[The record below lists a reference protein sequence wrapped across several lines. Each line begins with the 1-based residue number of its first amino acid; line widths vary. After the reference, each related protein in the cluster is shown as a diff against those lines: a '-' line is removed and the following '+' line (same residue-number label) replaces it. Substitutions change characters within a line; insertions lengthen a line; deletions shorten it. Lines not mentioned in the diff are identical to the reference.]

1 MPFENQ
7 SINESET
14 SQQPKENK
22 LVVILMTL
30 IILSGGYLAY
40 SFYNSDSD
48 NSSDT
53 NTEVLGENN
62 ADTNSSQTNDVEA
75 LSVSQDNSLV
85 DSTTDNAGNQI
96 YTLSQVA
103 ENNNKSSCW
112 TIIDNTVYDITSY
125 VPNHPGGESE
135 ILKICGK
142 DGTNLFAKP
151 SEHKEGGADNVL
163 SQFKI
168 GNLSP

>member
-7 SINESET
+7 SINESEI
-14 SQQPKENK
+14 SQQPKGNK
-22 LVVILMTL
+22 LVVILITL

-40 SFYNSDSD
+40 SFYASDSD
-48 NSSDT
+48 SADP
-53 NTEVLGENN
+53 NTEVLGEINT
-62 ADTNSSQTNDVEA
+62 DTNSSQTNNTEA
-75 LSVSQDNSLV
+75 SSVSQDNSLV
-85 DSTTDNAGNQI
+85 DSATDNADNKV
-96 YTLSQVA
+96 YALSQVA

>member
-7 SINESET
+7 SNNESET
-14 SQQPKENK
+14 LQQPKGNK
-22 LVVILMTL
+22 LTIVLIVL
-30 IILSGGYLAY
+30 IILSSGYLAY
-40 SFYNSDSD
+40 SFYSENDS
-48 NSSDT
+48 NNT
-53 NTEVLGENN
+53 NTETLEELN
-62 ADTNSSQTNDVEA
+62 ADTNSNQSNDVIQ
-75 LSVSQDNSLV
+75 SSTPQDIESIDTPID
-85 DSTTDNAGNQI
+85 DSNNQT

-112 TIIDNTVYDITSY
+112 TIIDNNVYDITSY
-125 VPNHPGGESE
+125 VPRHPGGESE
-135 ILKICGK
+135 ILQVCGR

-168 GNLSP
+168 GNISP

>member
-7 SINESET
+7 LINESET
-14 SQQPKENK
+14 SQQPKGNK
-22 LVVILMTL
+22 FVIILIIL

-40 SFYNSDSD
+40 SFYTSDSD
-48 NSSDT
+48 SADS
-53 NTEVLGENN
+53 NTEVLRETN
-62 ADTNSSQTNDVEA
+62 ADTNSSQNNDTEV
-75 LSVSQDNSLV
+75 LSVSKDNSPV
-85 DSTTDNAGNQI
+85 DSTINNVDNQI

-103 ENNNKSSCW
+103 KNNNKSSCW
-112 TIIDNTVYDITSY
+112 TIIDNAVYDITSY

-151 SEHKEGGADNVL
+151 SEHKEGRADNVL
-163 SQFKI
+163 SRFKI